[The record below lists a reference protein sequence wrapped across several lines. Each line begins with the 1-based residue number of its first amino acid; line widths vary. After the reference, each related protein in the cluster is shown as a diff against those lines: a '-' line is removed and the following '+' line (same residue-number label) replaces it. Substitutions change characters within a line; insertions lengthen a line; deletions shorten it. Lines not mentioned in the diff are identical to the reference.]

1 MTFDMHPR
9 SRRRKL
15 FRAVATVLGPAM
27 VSGAIPIHAAAS
39 PAPGLGSDGSPSVA
53 VNRTVPQVHP
63 PAAYPTFSMTPT
75 SEEIFRARVFGEPL
89 VPVGAAPSEE
99 DNRAIAAALSE
110 FLQAPSEKEQLQ

>member
-53 VNRTVPQVHP
+53 VNRTVPPVHP
-63 PAAYPTFSMTPT
+63 PAAYPTFSMSPA
-75 SEEIFRARVFGEPL
+75 SEEVFRAPVFAHPL
-89 VPVGAAPSEE
+89 VPAPAAPTL
-99 DNRAIAAALSE
+99 AA
-110 FLQAPSEKEQLQ
+110 